1 MTMML
6 NLDTHILVFALGE
19 GLRPFEE
26 SLLGNDTWCIS
37 DMVLWEMAMLFQ
49 RGRLD
54 IDINSPEVV
63 RRLDQIHIWPITLEV
78 AIASTNLDFRSDPAD
93 ELIAATIIVHR
104 VPLVTRDRLIGHS
117 QIVPLAIV
125 E

>member
-1 MTMML
+1 ML

-19 GLRPFEE
+19 GLRPSEE
-26 SLLGNDTWCIS
+26 SLLSRYEWSILA
-37 DMVLWEMAMLFQ
+37 MVLWEMAMLSQ

-54 IDINSPEVV
+54 LDIHSPDIV
-63 RRLDQIHIWPITLEV
+63 RRLNQIHIWPITLEI

-93 ELIAATIIVHR
+93 ELIAATSIVHR
-104 VPLVTRDRLIGHS
+104 VPLVTRDRLIGRS
-117 QIVPLAIV
+117 QIVPLATV